1 MSERAVPCSWCGQP
15 VPAAA
20 VGAYV
25 VHAGEH
31 QLPACSAGCLAELVA
46 TVAGVRLGAEARA
59 GSG

>member
-1 MSERAVPCSWCGQP
+1 MTDDAPVCASCGAP
-15 VPAAA
+15 IPTTAA
-20 VGAYV
+20 GAYV

-31 QLPACSAGCLAELVA
+31 ALPACGVGRPAELVA